1 MTYQPPAMVYIE
13 HFNIHHIEPYLIFV
27 IIFTLTNVES
37 WKFYTRKVR
46 KFTTNLPRDKTAQ
59 INQILCLTDIL
70 YTVRELNI
78 SLSVELHTECKILH

>member
-46 KFTTNLPRDKTAQ
+46 KFTTNGAQSSNFLVFLDFFTLSQKFYTHGVPDKYQ
-59 INQILCLTDIL
+59 VWDHEQ
-70 YTVRELNI
+70 
-78 SLSVELHTECKILH
+78 